1 MARSSRRWRSAQG
14 RAQQTGLGAHGCL
27 RGRRALLCGKRSPC
41 HPPLPGNTPW
51 CCPRAGLCPALP
63 ALRTAAEERLSEGSA
78 GRSLGPSLCQDKPVA
93 CRCSHSEPPPQG
105 TYPGLS
111 LCTVVRGRRRAAS
124 SADDVALRGGFQSQP
139 CSSFHARFQ
148 RGRQ

>member
-1 MARSSRRWRSAQG
+1 MWKEEP
-14 RAQQTGLGAHGCL
+14 L
-27 RGRRALLCGKRSPC
+27 SPAAAGE
-41 HPPLPGNTPW
+41 HAVVL
-51 CCPRAGLCPALP
+51 PRAGLCPALP
-63 ALRTAAEERLSEGSA
+63 PLRTAVEERLSEGSA
-78 GRSLGPSLCQDKPVA
+78 GHSLGPSLCQDKPVA
-93 CRCSHSEPPPQG
+93 YRCSHSEPPAQG